1 MKRRTFSGGRKKSVM
16 KTDKRKALEEKV
28 LEQMRETRKTI
39 DPEILARFRDVIRES
54 QLADAAIQPAQ
65 VAEHAGE
72 EYELIDRRKTYE
84 TILKFAKLRQDNQAF
99 MNEIFRVLGSSPKH

>member
-1 MKRRTFSGGRKKSVM
+1 MRRRTFSGGKKKSVM

-28 LEQMRETRKTI
+28 LEQVRQTRKTI

-54 QLADAAIQPAQ
+54 QVADSAIQPQA
-65 VAEHAGE
+65 AEHNGE

-99 MNEIFRVLGSSPKH
+99 MNEIFRVLGNSPKH